1 MLRSIT
7 IDDVVGE
14 NEPDQKYLVP
24 DRVLDISRLLS
35 LVSLVDCCIS
45 AALPDDID
53 RLEHLQFVR
62 IQDAVRRIE
71 KLLMID
77 IIESDLYLTVWSTV
91 SRAFMY
97 SCSRN
102 SRNEALM
109 YWNRVLQTVILLRTV
124 I

>member
-1 MLRSIT
+1 
-7 IDDVVGE
+7 
-14 NEPDQKYLVP
+14 
-24 DRVLDISRLLS
+24 
-35 LVSLVDCCIS
+35 
-45 AALPDDID
+45 
-53 RLEHLQFVR
+53 
-62 IQDAVRRIE
+62 
-71 KLLMID
+71 MID
-77 IIESDLYLTVWSTV
+77 IIESDLYLRSTV